1 MCGCCVE
8 AVRFFQNKW
17 ETKPFL
23 FSNFFDLLLPV
34 HVFASAVHPFLA
46 TMDSDWVLLP
56 STSEANTANAP
67 PRFRVPL
74 TLARGNRYPALSH
87 NEEQSEPALHVDLR
101 RAAVERSLAVALQQQ
116 AEHRARAL
124 EGDELATMVGL
135 RSERREHTRLR
146 RKRLGDQ
153 LGGKSYA
160 KGGARPKHKA
170 HHPRPK
176 GSFATRDFRRVA
188 KSGRSS

>member
-1 MCGCCVE
+1 
-8 AVRFFQNKW
+8 
-17 ETKPFL
+17 
-23 FSNFFDLLLPV
+23 
-34 HVFASAVHPFLA
+34 
-46 TMDSDWVLLP
+46 MDSDWVLLP
-56 STSEANTANAP
+56 STSEANTANAS

-87 NEEQSEPALHVDLR
+87 NEEQSEPALHVALR
-101 RAAVERSLAVALQQQ
+101 RASVERSLAVALQQQ

>member
-1 MCGCCVE
+1 
-8 AVRFFQNKW
+8 
-17 ETKPFL
+17 
-23 FSNFFDLLLPV
+23 
-34 HVFASAVHPFLA
+34 
-46 TMDSDWVLLP
+46 MDSDWVLLP
-56 STSEANTANAP
+56 STSEANTANAS

-87 NEEQSEPALHVDLR
+87 NEEQSEPALHVAVR
-101 RAAVERSLAVALQQQ
+101 RAVVERSLAVALQQQ
-116 AEHRARAL
+116 AERARAL